1 MCVAVAPIAINTAK
15 TALGRPKASKA
26 LDQPPGDTARL
37 AQPAR
42 TTSAQHCC
50 VVYVLGSDSLLC
62 RHHFPIN
69 NVGCCC
75 CTDVTLFY
83 VGDAAASPCAIPSVT
98 NGQIRCIKKSTSAGL
113 QVGDQVPSGSAC
125 SVKCNSGYLA
135 STDTATCD
143 AGSFTSPTCNGAA
156 VLLFALRA
164 CFGLSAHRQK
174 CCFVLHEAEM
184 DAFKVV
190 VPCLATLCVFRLGI
204 KMHAEQQREHV

>member
-1 MCVAVAPIAINTAK
+1 MCTRCVLLLHQVQSTQLRLRWAGQS
-15 TALGRPKASKA
+15 LSKASKA
-26 LDQPPGDTARL
+26 LGQPPGDTARL

-50 VVYVLGSDSLLC
+50 VVSRTTSAQHCCVVYLLGSDSLLC

-83 VGDAAASPCAIPSVT
+83 VGDAAASPCAVPSVT
-98 NGQIRCIKKSTSAGL
+98 NGQIRCIKKSTGAGL

-125 SVKCNSGYLA
+125 SVECNSGYLA
-135 STDTATCD
+135 STATATCD

-174 CCFVLHEAEM
+174 RCFCAS
-184 DAFKVV
+184 
-190 VPCLATLCVFRLGI
+190 
-204 KMHAEQQREHV
+204 